1 MNMSRAGTPARPGNT
16 RTPRLGLNRCVFT
29 STSRGPVMR
38 TAPRG
43 SRQVDEERDR
53 PRAASFPRLTGRISE
68 TGHRL
73 LLAARSRH
81 LYSVISWKLKS
92 ASKPGTKR
100 GEKERR
106 RTRERATWPVR
117 HRTRRRI
124 SDDDPNLAGNGPRAA
139 GRPCKNVRGLAPALV
154 SMSH

>member
-106 RTRERATWPVR
+106 REGERESE
-117 HRTRRRI
+117 RRGPSVIERVGVSVTMIRI
-124 SDDDPNLAGNGPRAA
+124 SRAMVRARRAA
-139 GRPCKNVRGLAPALV
+139 RAKTCED
-154 SMSH
+154 